1 MTRKRIITAMVVLS
15 MLLTAL
21 AWGNSTATFNAMI
34 IEVNEEIPDS
44 LFESF
49 GTRSAQFQYFLLNND
64 RQGPTTL
71 IVKGWLFAPEEVI
84 HDKIGTIIVSGR
96 GYDLLRDIELIRD
109 GIYLRLKPHL
119 FVLPA
124 NVSHL
129 SLFGL
134 QLVLIEQEEEVFMD
148 FEVITASRTPRM
160 FSEGMEVF
168 RKVDEEVLQ
177 ERRFV
182 VGENVLIGIFGG
194 EKPTGGYSI
203 DVDSVRREGYEIHV
217 NATLRMP
224 GRDAFVTQA
233 FTYPAKIIS
242 VPLEVEPGNYRIV
255 IELSSVRDGEILSTN
270 QYTSS
275 ISVSVPSE

>member
-1 MTRKRIITAMVVLS
+1 
-15 MLLTAL
+15 
-21 AWGNSTATFNAMI
+21 
-34 IEVNEEIPDS
+34 
-44 LFESF
+44 
-49 GTRSAQFQYFLLNND
+49 
-64 RQGPTTL
+64 
-71 IVKGWLFAPEEVI
+71 
-84 HDKIGTIIVSGR
+84 
-96 GYDLLRDIELIRD
+96 
-109 GIYLRLKPHL
+109 
-119 FVLPA
+119 
-124 NVSHL
+124 
-129 SLFGL
+129 
-134 QLVLIEQEEEVFMD
+134 
-148 FEVITASRTPRM
+148 
-160 FSEGMEVF
+160 MEVF

-177 ERRFV
+177 ERRVV